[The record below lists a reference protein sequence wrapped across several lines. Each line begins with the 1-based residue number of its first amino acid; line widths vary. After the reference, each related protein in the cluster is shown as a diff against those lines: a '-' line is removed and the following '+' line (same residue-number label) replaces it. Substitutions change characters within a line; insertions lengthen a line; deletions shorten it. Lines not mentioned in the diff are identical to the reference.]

1 MRNYII
7 RRLLLIIPTLFL
19 ITVILFCAVRF
30 VPGNVVDMMAS
41 RMGEAEDIEYTAEVI
56 RHELGLDVPIYVQY
70 GRWIAGVLQGDLGT
84 SLWTKRSITEEL
96 RAKLPVSIELGIIAL
111 IISLTI
117 AFFIGILSAIRQD
130 TWADYIGRSV
140 AIFCISVPSFWLA
153 TLVLVYPALW
163 WGWMPPMQYIP
174 FFSDPLGNLEQ
185 FIVPGILLGMLLS
198 GVTMRM
204 TRTMLLEVL
213 RQDYIR
219 TAWAKGLRE
228 RLVISRH
235 ALKNALFPVV
245 TIIGLQLPILIGG
258 AVVIE
263 TIFALPGIGRYF
275 VTALNMRDYPIISGV
290 NLVVSLFALVCILL
304 VDIAYAYLDPR
315 VQYR

>member
-30 VPGNVVDMMAS
+30 VPGDVVEMMAS
-41 RMGEAEDIEYTAEVI
+41 RMGEAEDIEHTMEII
-56 RHELGLDVPIYVQY
+56 RHELGFDVPIYVQY
-70 GRWIAGVLQGDLGT
+70 GRWIAGVLQGELGT

-153 TLVLVYPALW
+153 TLVLVYPVLW

-185 FIVPGILLGMLLS
+185 FIVPATLLGMLLS

-290 NLVVSLFALVCILL
+290 NLVVSLFALVCILI

>member
-30 VPGNVVDMMAS
+30 VPGDVVEMMAS
-41 RMGEAEDIEYTAEVI
+41 RMGEAEDIEYTTEVI

-153 TLVLVYPALW
+153 TLVLVYPVLW

-185 FIVPGILLGMLLS
+185 FIVPATLLGMLLS

-263 TIFALPGIGRYF
+263 MIFALPGIGRYF
-275 VTALNMRDYPIISGV
+275 VAALNMRDYPIISGV
-290 NLVVSLFALVCILL
+290 NLVVSLFALVCILI